1 MWQARLE
8 RLAGARYARTA
19 GVTLLTAAA
28 LAQVGA
34 TTLTTHSAPA
44 VGQVVAGQQNS
55 LTATPTL
62 EQLLALTLL
71 ALVATVP
78 LAFFR
83 PAMAAITVTFGNAV
97 ALAASGQVTAAGVAA
112 ELIAAGWLGL
122 AGATIDLRAAGW
134 PGWRTVR
141 TGRGGAGRGGGPGD
155 GPGGGPSGGPGGW
168 LGRHRGL
175 AVTPGR
181 YLGVGLVLPFL
192 AIALF
197 RSGWVTVFLA
207 AAVPVAA
214 GLGILAWAGRLA
226 RTRTAAG
233 EALADTL
240 LAHTARGERARIA
253 RELHDVVAHHISMIA
268 VLSETGRLTTPGLP
282 EAGARRFTEIGDTAR
297 AGLTEMR
304 RLLGVLREDAASAEE
319 AADAVDAGR
328 EGQGSARRPPAAG
341 AGAVR
346 AGTASAGAGSGT
358 GTYGDLGARAGA
370 SAGSGVAASP
380 APGAAARRASRQPQ
394 PGLAQL
400 TELVDA
406 ARDASLAGTRLIISG
421 PVTPLDPG
429 VELAAYRIVQEALTN
444 ARRHAPGAAV
454 DVELRYS
461 AEWLRL
467 RVRDNGPGPVS
478 SAGAASAPGAAGGT
492 GQAASVGGGSVPA
505 DARSADAATVDMRT
519 GGAATV
525 GGNIAGGQ
533 PAGGGHG
540 LAGMRERAF
549 SVGGS
554 LYVGLA
560 PGGGFLVEAVL
571 PADRNQAGVS
581 RAADGAGGL
590 AGRAGGSAGEPG
602 GPAGGASGPAG
613 GASGPAGG
621 ASEPAGETGGSVGG
635 ASGLV
640 DGASR

>member
-1 MWQARLE
+1 MRQARLE
-8 RLAGARYARTA
+8 RLTGARYARAA
-19 GVTLLTAAA
+19 GVALLGAA
-28 LAQVGA
+28 
-34 TTLTTHSAPA
+34 A
-44 VGQVVAGQQNS
+44 VGQVAAMTLTTSSAPATGAAAAGGQGGFPG
-55 LTATPTL
+55 APAL
-62 EQLLALTLL
+62 EHMLPLGVL

-78 LAFFR
+78 LAFYR
-83 PAMAAITVTFGNAV
+83 PAMAALAVTFGNAV
-97 ALAASGQVTAAGVAA
+97 ALASFGQVTVAGVAA
-112 ELIAAGWLGL
+112 ELIAVWWLGL
-122 AGATIDLRAAGW
+122 AGAAGGLRAARW
-134 PGWRTVR
+134 PGRRTGR
-141 TGRGGAGRGGGPGD
+141 TGRGGRGGGG
-155 GPGGGPSGGPGGW
+155 
-168 LGRHRGL
+168 HRGL
-175 AVTPGR
+175 ADMPGR
-181 YLGVGLVLPFL
+181 YLAVGLVLPFL
-192 AIALF
+192 AIALA
-197 RSGWVTVFLA
+197 RNGWVAVFLA

-304 RLLGVLREDAASAEE
+304 RLLGVLREDATAAEE

-328 EGQGSARRPPAAG
+328 EGQGSARR
-341 AGAVR
+341 
-346 AGTASAGAGSGT
+346 
-358 GTYGDLGARAGA
+358 
-370 SAGSGVAASP
+370 
-380 APGAAARRASRQPQ
+380 QPQ

-400 TELVDA
+400 TELIDA
-406 ARDASLAGTRLIISG
+406 ARDAALAGTRLIISG

-444 ARRHAPGAAV
+444 ARRHAAGAAV

-467 RVRDNGPGPVS
+467 RVRDTGPGPVS
-478 SAGAASAPGAAGGT
+478 AAGAREPAGGR
-492 GQAASVGGGSVPA
+492 P
-505 DARSADAATVDMRT
+505 
-519 GGAATV
+519 
-525 GGNIAGGQ
+525 AGGR

-581 RAADGAGGL
+581 RAADRAGGL
-590 AGRAGGSAGEPG
+590 AGRAGGLVGEAGGSAGE
-602 GPAGGASGPAG
+602 AGGLVG
-613 GASGPAGG
+613 
-621 ASEPAGETGGSVGG
+621 GGS
-635 ASGLV
+635 
-640 DGASR
+640 R

>member
-1 MWQARLE
+1 
-8 RLAGARYARTA
+8 
-19 GVTLLTAAA
+19 
-28 LAQVGA
+28 
-34 TTLTTHSAPA
+34 
-44 VGQVVAGQQNS
+44 
-55 LTATPTL
+55 
-62 EQLLALTLL
+62 
-71 ALVATVP
+71 
-78 LAFFR
+78 
-83 PAMAAITVTFGNAV
+83 
-97 ALAASGQVTAAGVAA
+97 VAA
-112 ELIAAGWLGL
+112 ELIAVGWLGL
-122 AGATIDLRAAGW
+122 AGATVD
-134 PGWRTVR
+134 PRTAR
-141 TGRGGAGRGGGPGD
+141 
-155 GPGGGPSGGPGGW
+155 W
-168 LGRHRGL
+168 LGARFGRAGDIRL

-181 YLGVGLVLPFL
+181 YLAIGLAVPFL
-192 AIALF
+192 AIALL
-197 RSGWVTVFLA
+197 RSGWVAVFLA
-207 AAVPVAA
+207 AAVPVTA

-268 VLSETGRLTTPGLP
+268 VLAETGRLTTPGLP

-304 RLLGVLREDAASAEE
+304 RLLGVLREDAAAAEE
-319 AADAVDAGR
+319 AADAGDAGR
-328 EGQGSARRPPAAG
+328 EGQGSGRRRPAAG
-341 AGAVR
+341 AGA
-346 AGTASAGAGSGT
+346 GSIAGAG
-358 GTYGDLGARAGA
+358 AGA
-370 SAGSGVAASP
+370 GATP
-380 APGAAARRASRQPQ
+380 ARGAAARRASRQPQ

-444 ARRHAPGAAV
+444 TRRHAPGAAV

-467 RVRDNGPGPVS
+467 RVRDNGPGPAGP
-478 SAGAASAPGAAGGT
+478 AGAAGPAGPAGAAGTAGTAGTAGMAGPAGAPVSAGGAGRAANDRGGPVTAST
-492 GQAASVGGGSVPA
+492 GQADGGRGAGVAGVAGGVA
-505 DARSADAATVDMRT
+505 D
-519 GGAATV
+519 
-525 GGNIAGGQ
+525 GQ

-571 PADRNQAGVS
+571 PADRNQTGVS
-581 RAADGAGGL
+581 RAADGADSQV
-590 AGRAGGSAGEPG
+590 GRAGGPGDGTG
-602 GPAGGASGPAG
+602 GPGDGADSQVDGADSQVDGAGGR
-613 GASGPAGG
+613 
-621 ASEPAGETGGSVGG
+621 
-635 ASGLV
+635 V

>member
-1 MWQARLE
+1 MGNGTQMWRARLT
-8 RLAGARYARTA
+8 RLAGARYARAA
-19 GVTLLTAAA
+19 GVGLLAVA
-28 LAQVGA
+28 
-34 TTLTTHSAPA
+34 A
-44 VGQVVAGQQNS
+44 VGQVAAVTLTRSGAPATGAAATVPSS
-55 LTATPTL
+55 LPEAPIL
-62 EQLLALTLL
+62 EHLLPLSLLAL
-71 ALVATVP
+71 AATVP
-78 LAFFR
+78 LAFYR
-83 PAMAAITVTFGNAV
+83 PAMAALVVTFGNAV
-97 ALAASGQVTAAGVAA
+97 ALASFGQVTAAGVAA
-112 ELIAAGWLGL
+112 ELIAVWWLGL
-122 AGATIDLRAAGW
+122 AGAAGGLRAARW
-134 PGWRTVR
+134 PGRRTGR
-141 TGRGGAGRGGGPGD
+141 TGRGGPG
-155 GPGGGPSGGPGGW
+155 GPGGGG
-168 LGRHRGL
+168 HRGL
-175 AVTPGR
+175 ADTPGR
-181 YLGVGLVLPFL
+181 YLAVGLVLPFL
-192 AIALF
+192 AIALA
-197 RSGWVTVFLA
+197 RDGWVAVFLA

-304 RLLGVLREDAASAEE
+304 RLLGVLREDAAAAEE

-328 EGQGSARRPPAAG
+328 EGQGSA
-341 AGAVR
+341 
-346 AGTASAGAGSGT
+346 
-358 GTYGDLGARAGA
+358 
-370 SAGSGVAASP
+370 
-380 APGAAARRASRQPQ
+380 SRQPQ
-394 PGLAQL
+394 PRLAQL
-400 TELVDA
+400 TELIDT

-467 RVRDNGPGPVS
+467 RVRDNGPGS
-478 SAGAASAPGAAGGT
+478 
-492 GQAASVGGGSVPA
+492 
-505 DARSADAATVDMRT
+505 
-519 GGAATV
+519 
-525 GGNIAGGQ
+525 GGQ
-533 PAGGGHG
+533 LTRGHG

-590 AGRAGGSAGEPG
+590 VGRAGGLAGE
-602 GPAGGASGPAG
+602 A
-613 GASGPAGG
+613 
-621 ASEPAGETGGSVGG
+621 GGSVDG
-635 ASGLV
+635 AGGLV
-640 DGASR
+640 GGGSR

>member
-1 MWQARLE
+1 MWQAWLA
-8 RLAGARYARTA
+8 RLAAARYARAA
-19 GVTLLTAAA
+19 GVALLAAA
-28 LAQVGA
+28 AAGQVA
-34 TTLTTHSAPA
+34 AATLTTASAPA
-44 VGQVVAGQQNS
+44 TGVAVARGQAS
-55 LTATPTL
+55 LPATPTL

-83 PAMAAITVTFGNAV
+83 PVMAALTVTFGNAV
-97 ALAASGQVTAAGVAA
+97 ALASFGQVTGAGVAA

-122 AGATIDLRAAGW
+122 AGATMDLRAVRR
-134 PGWRTVR
+134 PGWRI
-141 TGRGGAGRGGGPGD
+141 GGAGRAGAGHRGGPGD
-155 GPGGGPSGGPGGW
+155 GPGRGRGDGSGGGHGGRPGGW
-168 LGRHRGL
+168 LGGHRGL

-181 YLGVGLVLPFL
+181 YLAIGLTLPFL
-192 AIALF
+192 AIALV
-197 RSGWVTVFLA
+197 RGGWVAVFIA
-207 AAVPVAA
+207 AAVPVAV
-214 GLGILAWAGRLA
+214 GLGILAWAERLA

-240 LAHTARGERARIA
+240 LAHTVRGERARIA

-268 VLSETGRLTTPGLP
+268 VLAETGRLTTPGLP

-319 AADAVDAGR
+319 AADAADAGR
-328 EGQGSARRPPAAG
+328 ERQGS
-341 AGAVR
+341 
-346 AGTASAGAGSGT
+346 
-358 GTYGDLGARAGA
+358 
-370 SAGSGVAASP
+370 
-380 APGAAARRASRQPQ
+380 ARRASRQPQ

-400 TELVDA
+400 TELIDA
-406 ARDASLAGTRLIISG
+406 SRDASLAGTRLIISG

-467 RVRDNGPGPVS
+467 RVRDNGPGPAGG
-478 SAGAASAPGAAGGT
+478 AGAPGSAAGT
-492 GQAASVGGGSVPA
+492 GQAASDRGGAVPA
-505 DARSADAATVDMRT
+505 DSPQAGA
-519 GGAATV
+519 GGAGTSGGGTV
-525 GGNIAGGQ
+525 GADIADGQ

-554 LYVGLA
+554 LYAGLA
-560 PGGGFLVEAVL
+560 LGGGFLIEAVL
-571 PADRNQAGVS
+571 PADRRQAGVS
-581 RAADGAGGL
+581 RAADGEAGLVGRTGGVTDGAGGL
-590 AGRAGGSAGEPG
+590 ADGAG
-602 GPAGGASGPAG
+602 
-613 GASGPAGG
+613 
-621 ASEPAGETGGSVGG
+621 
-635 ASGLV
+635 GLV
-640 DGASR
+640 DGANR

>member
-1 MWQARLE
+1 MENGTEMWQARLE
-8 RLAGARYARTA
+8 RLAGARYARAA
-19 GVTLLTAAA
+19 GVALLAAA
-28 LAQVGA
+28 AVGQVA
-34 TTLTTHSAPA
+34 AVTLTRHSAPA
-44 VGQVVAGQQNS
+44 TGGA
-55 LTATPTL
+55 ATGGPSSFPGALAL
-62 EQLLALTLL
+62 EHLLPLSLLAL
-71 ALVATVP
+71 AATVP
-78 LAFFR
+78 LAFYR
-83 PAMAAITVTFGNAV
+83 PAMAALAVTFGNAV
-97 ALAASGQVTAAGVAA
+97 ALASFGQVTAAGVAA
-112 ELIAAGWLGL
+112 ELIAVWWLGL
-122 AGATIDLRAAGW
+122 AGATSELRAVRWLGA
-134 PGWRTVR
+134 R
-141 TGRGGAGRGGGPGD
+141 TGRAGRGGGPGD
-155 GPGGGPSGGPGGW
+155 LGG
-168 LGRHRGL
+168 HRGV

-181 YLGVGLVLPFL
+181 YLAVGLVLPFL
-192 AIALF
+192 AIALV
-197 RSGWVTVFLA
+197 RSGWVGVFLA

-233 EALADTL
+233 EALAGTL
-240 LAHTARGERARIA
+240 MENTARGERARIA

-268 VLSETGRLTTPGLP
+268 VLAETGRLTTPGLP

-304 RLLGVLREDAASAEE
+304 RLLGVLREDAAAAEE
-319 AADAVDAGR
+319 AADAVDAG
-328 EGQGSARRPPAAG
+328 AG
-341 AGAVR
+341 AGAGSR
-346 AGTASAGAGSGT
+346 AGSGAGAGS
-358 GTYGDLGARAGA
+358 RAG
-370 SAGSGVAASP
+370 ASP

-467 RVRDNGPGPVS
+467 RVRDNGPGP
-478 SAGAASAPGAAGGT
+478 AGAVGRGD
-492 GQAASVGGGSVPA
+492 QAANGHDNVMPTGNVS
-505 DARSADAATVDMRT
+505 AATATDADQL
-519 GGAATV
+519 AAD
-525 GGNIAGGQ
+525 Q
-533 PAGGGHG
+533 QAGGGHG

-554 LYVGLA
+554 LYAGLA
-560 PGGGFLVEAVL
+560 PGGGFLIEAVL
-571 PADRNQAGVS
+571 PADREQAGVS

-590 AGRAGGSAGEPG
+590 ASGAGGLVDGAG
-602 GPAGGASGPAG
+602 
-613 GASGPAGG
+613 
-621 ASEPAGETGGSVGG
+621 
-635 ASGLV
+635 GLV